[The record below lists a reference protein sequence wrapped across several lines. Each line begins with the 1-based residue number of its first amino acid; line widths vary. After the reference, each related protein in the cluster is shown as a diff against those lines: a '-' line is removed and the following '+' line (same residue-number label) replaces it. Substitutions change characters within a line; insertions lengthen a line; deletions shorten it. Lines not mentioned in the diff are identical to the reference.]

1 MGSPVAAWARGAG
14 GADRR
19 HSSGCGREPSRG
31 DERPVKVKH
40 DEPALE
46 PLDYEKLVE
55 MFNRA
60 LIDTLRHHSVAD
72 SFLDFWVPD
81 ADPVL
86 GVASMV
92 DSARMGGLDTV
103 SIRFRNSTVP
113 AERLQELQ
121 QTLAKFCMPN
131 LEMQRDGM
139 LLTATNIGLGAQVGV
154 ARADGSKPPY
164 RRAHVRANV
173 HERETRGPA
182 EWESDETFEFSDVN
196 PHFRSGLMAALA
208 TVSRED
214 DADRSSADLIWVAG
228 RERGVKLILSVDPR
242 THTVQTAHHSGATK
256 SSQRAVLDLLCKAAE
271 KLPIQEAADHAI
283 LRVLAS
289 LVDKDG
295 APPVNGVL
303 LPANAGAPFM
313 LSARLARRAY
323 DAYRAR
329 TRIEQGTNFYHAP
342 PAAAWRALSMSQRLE
357 KTSRVLG
364 AFLQSQDLYP
374 DDMRVLRIEKNK
386 HGYEVRMTI
395 GFSERVATAE
405 KPNLMRRL
413 ERRLRRDLEHEIDL
427 VADRARDTSPL
438 RRLS

>member
-1 MGSPVAAWARGAG
+1 
-14 GADRR
+14 
-19 HSSGCGREPSRG
+19 
-31 DERPVKVKH
+31 
-40 DEPALE
+40 
-46 PLDYEKLVE
+46 
-55 MFNRA
+55 
-60 LIDTLRHHSVAD
+60 
-72 SFLDFWVPD
+72 
-81 ADPVL
+81 
-86 GVASMV
+86 
-92 DSARMGGLDTV
+92 MGGLDTV

-131 LEMQRDGM
+131 LEMQRDGV
-139 LLTATNIGLGAQVGV
+139 LLTAAKIGLGAQAEV
-154 ARADGSKPPY
+154 ACANDSKPHCRP
-164 RRAHVRANV
+164 ADVRANV
-173 HERETRGPA
+173 RAKETKDPA
-182 EWESDETFEFSDVN
+182 GWESDETAEFGDVN
-196 PHFRSGLMAALA
+196 PHFRPGLIAALGS
-208 TVSRED
+208 VSHKD
-214 DADRSSADLIWVAG
+214 DAGRSSADMVQVAG
-228 RERGVKLILSVDPR
+228 RERGVVLMLSIDPGTHIVR
-242 THTVQTAHHSGATK
+242 TARHSGASK
-256 SSQRAVLDLLCKAAE
+256 SSERAVLDLLCKAAE
-271 KLPIQEAADHAI
+271 KLPIQEVADHAI

-303 LPANAGAPFM
+303 LPVNAGVPFM

-329 TRIEQGTNFYHAP
+329 TGIEQGTNFYHAP

-364 AFLQSQDLYP
+364 AFLQSQGLYP

-413 ERRLRRDLEHEIDL
+413 EHRLRRDLEPEIDL